1 MSRNYK
7 VRYYARS
14 RKAGRYMNENRGL
27 WHAKRLD
34 TGEWV
39 EGYYVCISGCHHYIY
54 TGKFVCGANEMIHHP
69 EMLSVDPLTLGECTG
84 LTDKNGKLIFEGDI
98 IEHKGERYVIKYI
111 EKYMR
116 FSPVKPGTVFAV
128 FDYTQSV
135 IIGNIHDNPELLR
148 RATGEDIGNAAQ
160 GTIAPAT

>member
-1 MSRNYK
+1 
-7 VRYYARS
+7 
-14 RKAGRYMNENRGL
+14 MNEHRGL

-69 EMLSVDPLTLGECTG
+69 EMLSVDPSTLGECTG

-98 IEHKGERYVIKYI
+98 VESYKFGAEKFVNVITLRNGCFWYGNWNFVEFLSK
-111 EKYMR
+111 
-116 FSPVKPGTVFAV
+116 FC
-128 FDYTQSV
+128 DYEV
-135 IIGNIHDNPELLR
+135 IGNIHDNPEPLER
-148 RATGEDIGNAAQ
+148 EAGNDA
-160 GTIAPAT
+160 GR